1 MYAPHEPPP
10 GSPLVR
16 PQHLGA
22 QPSVRS
28 SIPKVI
34 GILAIV
40 FSSLGLL
47 GSLAVTF
54 GMEDDM
60 RKYDVT
66 RELLGGFGTWM
77 MIYMVLGLALFGVHL
92 AAGILSVKYSSG
104 APSWMTFYG
113 IAALALVVAD
123 VAVSIATFP
132 KGHGYGHKVVYEA
145 FVYPRLG
152 LAVLAVPWPIIALVM
167 MNQRSARMS
176 CAPRM

>member
-22 QPSVRS
+22 DPSVRS

-40 FSSLGLL
+40 FSGLGLI
-47 GSLAVTF
+47 GTLAVTF
-54 GMEDDM
+54 GMDDDL
-60 RKYDVT
+60 RKHGLT

-77 MIYMVLGLALFGVHL
+77 QIYMVLGAALFGVHL
-92 AAGILSVKYSSG
+92 AAGILSVKYSPA

-113 IAALALVVAD
+113 VAALALLIAD
-123 VAVSIATFP
+123 IAISEATFP
-132 KGHGYGHKVVYEA
+132 SGLGREEVYED
-145 FVYPRLG
+145 FVYPRIG
-152 LAVLAVPWPIIALVM
+152 LAVLALAWPIIVLSM
-167 MNQRSARMS
+167 MNQRSARMA
-176 CAPRM
+176 CAPRT

>member
-10 GSPLVR
+10 GAPLVR

-22 QPSVRS
+22 DPSVRS

-40 FSSLGLL
+40 FSSLGLI
-47 GSLAVTF
+47 GTLAVTF
-54 GMEDDM
+54 GMEDDL
-60 RKYDVT
+60 RKYDLT

-77 MIYMVLGLALFGVHL
+77 SIYLVLGLALFGVHL
-92 AAGILSVKYSSG
+92 AAGILSVKYSPA

-113 IAALALVVAD
+113 VAALALLVAD
-123 VAVSIATFP
+123 VAIAEATFP
-132 KGHGYGHKVVYEA
+132 SGRYGHEAVYEA
-145 FVYPRLG
+145 FVYPRIG
-152 LAVLAVPWPIIALVM
+152 LAVLALPWPIVVLSL
-167 MNQRSARMS
+167 MNQRSARMA